1 MLFYNH
7 KRFVCMNKL
16 GSINESLKL
25 TPEELEHYDMKSVL
39 VSSISIKL
47 LNFLQFL
54 WKEWNWHVSF
64 STESCL
70 TSMKSK

>member
-54 WKEWNWHVSF
+54 WKE
-64 STESCL
+64 
-70 TSMKSK
+70 